1 MCVLA
6 ISQNRERRNEYALEK
21 LSDVDSDISP
31 PNNHTTN
38 IYIPLLHDSPCK
50 PEEIVTDFVKYTL
63 SPGRNPSEINLAS
76 PDKKLLFWIMTNNP
90 RTNYL
95 LNLKSYSVVS
105 F

>member
-38 IYIPLLHDSPCK
+38 IYIPLLHGSPCK
-50 PEEIVTDFVKYTL
+50 PDEIVTDFVKYTL
-63 SPGRNPSEINLAS
+63 SPHHLAEIHQ
-76 PDKKLLFWIMTNNP
+76 
-90 RTNYL
+90 
-95 LNLKSYSVVS
+95 KSIWHHQTKSSY
-105 F
+105 FGL